1 MRKKKTPGQIVSEL
15 LKLIIALLLT
25 IVCLYP
31 FWHVI
36 MYSFSDSK
44 EAMSG
49 GLFVL
54 PKGFSLE
61 SWKMLL
67 KTKQVFIAFG
77 NSIAKTV
84 VGTLISVVISILTA
98 YPLSL
103 PYVKGRNFLQGMIF
117 FTMLFSGGTIPT
129 YILLKDL
136 HMLDT
141 FWAYVIPSAMNVYN
155 MFILRNFFQAIPDS
169 LSESA
174 MLDGANHVQ
183 ILTRIVLPLSK
194 AALATQVMFY
204 GVNRW
209 NSYMDGVLYV
219 NDSKLQLLQVY
230 LRQIINSI
238 GGKQGIG
245 ASAGDLSGA
254 SAITEESIKM
264 TVIAMSVIPVLI
276 VYLSLQKY
284 FVKGTM
290 VGSVKG

>member
-103 PYVKGRNFLQGMIF
+103 PYVKGRKFLQGMIF

>member
-1 MRKKKTPGQIVSEL
+1 MRRKKTPGQIVSEL
-15 LKLIIALLLT
+15 VKVMIALLLT

-31 FWHVI
+31 FWQVI
-36 MYSFSDSK
+36 MYSISDSK
-44 EAMSG
+44 AAMSG

-67 KTKQVFIAFG
+67 KTRQVFVAFG

-84 VGTLISVVISILTA
+84 VGTLLSVVISILTA

-103 PYVKGRNFLQGMIF
+103 PYLKGRSFLQGMIF

-141 FWAYVIPSAMNVYN
+141 FWVYVIPSLMNVYN

-169 LSESA
+169 LAESA
-174 MLDGANHVQ
+174 MLDGANHGQ
-183 ILTRIVLPLSK
+183 ILAKIVLPLSK

-219 NDSKLQLLQVY
+219 NNPKLQLLQVY

-284 FVKGTM
+284 FIKGTM

>member
-1 MRKKKTPGQIVSEL
+1 
-15 LKLIIALLLT
+15 
-25 IVCLYP
+25 
-31 FWHVI
+31 
-36 MYSFSDSK
+36 
-44 EAMSG
+44 
-49 GLFVL
+49 
-54 PKGFSLE
+54 
-61 SWKMLL
+61 
-67 KTKQVFIAFG
+67 
-77 NSIAKTV
+77 
-84 VGTLISVVISILTA
+84 
-98 YPLSL
+98 
-103 PYVKGRNFLQGMIF
+103 
-117 FTMLFSGGTIPT
+117 MLFSGGTIPT

-141 FWAYVIPSAMNVYN
+141 FWVYVIPSLMNVYN

-169 LSESA
+169 LAESA
-174 MLDGANHVQ
+174 MLDGANHGQ
-183 ILTRIVLPLSK
+183 ILAKIVLPLSK

-219 NDSKLQLLQVY
+219 NNPKLQLLQVY

-284 FVKGTM
+284 FIKGTM